1 MKRDIATFAFS
12 VLFLVGCA
20 AAEDLSPKILG
31 LGLPFVMASALVFSD
46 RRLSSWTHT
55 MVFAAAAG
63 AIEDSLCGFP
73 PAASASFFAAAAFA
87 VRKFSL
93 SMPVSSL
100 AFPLYLA
107 WLWTWGLVSG
117 GGNYLR
123 FVLVAPFGLVA
134 TAVVAFLAGAC
145 ARKAGLR

>member
-1 MKRDIATFAFS
+1 MDTHDGVCRGRRRD
-12 VLFLVGCA
+12 
-20 AAEDLSPKILG
+20 
-31 LGLPFVMASALVFSD
+31 
-46 RRLSSWTHT
+46 R
-55 MVFAAAAG
+55 
-63 AIEDSLCGFP
+63 GFPLRVP

-123 FVLVAPFGLVA
+123 FVLFAPFGLVA